1 MRKDSWE
8 LFNRCTGRKVV
19 VTANPTVMVADF
31 VREYLGAEC
40 VGTELEVNSRTNR
53 FTGRVKGG
61 VLVGPKKREAV
72 KRVFGAEMPDLGLG
86 DRETDHDFMAL
97 CKVHI
102 LLNIIYLPAYISS
115 YFANLHISFK
125 F

>member
-1 MRKDSWE
+1 M
-8 LFNRCTGRKVV
+8 V

-40 VGTELEVNSRTNR
+40 VGTELEVNSRTGR

-97 CKVHI
+97 CKVPYCVIWLIYTYVLSNSKFII
-102 LLNIIYLPAYISS
+102 L
-115 YFANLHISFK
+115 
-125 F
+125 